1 MRALA
6 LFAIFGMSAAAC
18 QGSRDLPRASTP
30 TSSAE
35 LGPIPAITATPE
47 PTTIPTTAPTASAP
61 PAVPTPVA
69 VPMPNDEDIKAALAL
84 KCSKRK
90 EGAGCTDKAGKTVIP
105 FAYDGAVAFKK
116 SGLALVLDPK
126 KGFALINVRNETVLE
141 PFMFDNGPD
150 PIADGLAR
158 VRRDGKIGFVDA
170 EWRLVIAP
178 QFDAAFPFA
187 GGSAKV
193 CVGCDPR
200 VWSAE
205 APPDAKRGRELRI
218 DHAGK
223 EL

>member
-1 MRALA
+1 
-6 LFAIFGMSAAAC
+6 
-18 QGSRDLPRASTP
+18 
-30 TSSAE
+30 
-35 LGPIPAITATPE
+35 
-47 PTTIPTTAPTASAP
+47 
-61 PAVPTPVA
+61 
-69 VPMPNDEDIKAALAL
+69 MPNDEDTKAALAL

-105 FAYDGAVAFKK
+105 FVYDGAVAFKK

-150 PIADGLAR
+150 PIKDGLSR
-158 VRRDGKIGFVDA
+158 VRKDGKIGFVDS

-178 QFDAAFPFA
+178 QYDAAFPFD

-205 APPDAKRGRELRI
+205 APPDAKTKRGRELRI
-218 DHAGK
+218 DPAGK